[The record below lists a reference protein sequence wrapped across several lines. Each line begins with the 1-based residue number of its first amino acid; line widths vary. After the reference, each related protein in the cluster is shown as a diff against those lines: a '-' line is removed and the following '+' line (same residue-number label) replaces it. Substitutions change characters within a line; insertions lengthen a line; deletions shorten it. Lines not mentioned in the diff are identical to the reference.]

1 MKFFVV
7 DVNRDETVISEM
19 KAKDGEYKR
28 VANVQGKNLKEQ
40 AEIIAVQIMKHR
52 PEKVFVDNV
61 GYGAVASDYLKEEL
75 FKMGAE
81 LKDDMTV
88 VYR

>member
-1 MKFFVV
+1 MEFFIV

-19 KAKDGEYKR
+19 KVKDGEYKR

-40 AEIIAVQIMKHR
+40 AGIIAVQIMKHR
-52 PEKVFVDNV
+52 PERVFVDNI
-61 GYGAVASDYLKEEL
+61 GYGAGASDYLKEEL
-75 FKMGAE
+75 FEMGAE